1 LFFSSLNHLKSVF
14 FLRPKDA
21 TNDAFEF
28 WAFLKNS
35 VVLAPKTK
43 SPQFVDCRLFINK
56 MM

>member
-1 LFFSSLNHLKSVF
+1 MK
-14 FLRPKDA
+14 PKNA

-28 WAFLKNS
+28 WVFLKNL

-56 MM
+56 MN